1 MRMLMGS
8 SKKHLD
14 DTQTM
19 IVVGI
24 NRLREE
30 YDLGKADQMKDEHW
44 RKQVRIAIAGG
55 VTGLGLLGSL
65 FGVEG
70 SPYVAL
76 FINFL
81 VHVAL

>member
-30 YDLGKADQMKDEHW
+30 YDLGKVDQMRDEHW
-44 RKQVRIAIAGG
+44 RKQVRIVVAGV
-55 VTGLGLLGSL
+55 VTSLGLLGSL
-65 FGVEG
+65 LGIEG

-76 FINFL
+76 FVNFL
-81 VHVAL
+81 VHVVL